1 MAGNKK
7 ADSGQSASSIGSYLL
22 SLTFFWL
29 NVLSI
34 AAYSYFFNVAVSDLI
49 RNVCIEALLS
59 AAFIFLFTQGKE
71 EDLLFYDNKE
81 HPGRIIF
88 WYIVGIAIE
97 GACVFLPVTGW
108 PLVPM
113 FVIISIYSSPLMGI
127 VGGTSFLLGSVLLT
141 EAGLP
146 VFLLYFISG
155 IIGVC
160 MFNKLDDRYRVAVP
174 LIVTGLSIL
183 VNETAEIIIFENV
196 TLSFERFI
204 VPVANVFVSII
215 ILVIVLK
222 IFSGKVIYKNRDK
235 YMEINDT
242 ECELLIRL
250 REINKDEYFE
260 SIHVAYF
267 CDKIAKKLELNDQA
281 AKAGGY
287 YQSIGILKGDKSWS
301 VAEVICNEYDF
312 PQEVKDILKEYLTG
326 TGLITGKEAGILYFS
341 DAVIT
346 SIMYLIRNGQ
356 TELDYPQI
364 IDSVF
369 KKKQASPRFARS
381 KLSIDEIRIM
391 KQLFIEEKLY
401 YELLH

>member
-7 ADSGQSASSIGSYLL
+7 ADSSQSASSIGSYLL

-29 NVLSI
+29 NVLSV

-59 AAFIFLFTQGKE
+59 GAFIFLFTQGKE
-71 EDLLFYDNKE
+71 ENLLFYDNKE

-204 VPVANVFVSII
+204 IPVANVFVSII
-215 ILVIVLK
+215 ILVIALK

-250 REINKDEYFE
+250 REINKDEYFK